1 MLPAD
6 SFGESKTKGDSV
18 NLLEKNLTALANK
31 DRELAERIAKH
42 IVSDVPQL
50 VNENGFYNLVYK
62 NTYLHNRQNP
72 LAEAKEIFSMA
83 ANSPVAIHLVYGLGL
98 GYLFQVASANSAGTV
113 ILYEP
118 DLNILKI
125 AFSLVDFSNDI
136 LKNNV
141 FISDNLEKTGEYIYK
156 KSNTKNTPLM
166 LTTPA
171 YRDMNTQKFN
181 EMVETLQRMIGRY
194 NLDLKYTQQK
204 FFPIART
211 IIQNIPNLIK
221 EPPLSSIKDFYK
233 GQTAVVVSAGPTLDR
248 NIETIKKYR
257 DNIVLIVVGT
267 AMKTLAK
274 HGITPDFL
282 CIIET
287 YDSSKQI
294 EGLDLSEVNFI
305 TEPFSNINLRKFK
318 FKHIYSHISDNMPV
332 NSFWSNIINENT
344 EEYLSKGTV
353 SYTALNVARILG
365 CSKIVMVGQ
374 DLAYIEGQC
383 YSKDS
388 AYKDL
393 ECRFNKEN
401 NRWEITA
408 KDFDSFADSLSNY
421 PEREKRLEAARTRL
435 KNLNNSLYYV
445 KSIKGGQIPTE
456 SVYAAFIKPLSEFAQ
471 KFNDREFINTSLE
484 GAQIDGYKNMPLE
497 EALKDT
503 KPISNRNIISDYKFD
518 IADIKNKLKQETVRL
533 KNILEE
539 VKNGQKSVKNL
550 NNDFKRYKNA
560 TVEVLKDLKKVSGI
574 FLKLSTAYTNTLF
587 DFITAKD
594 RIELDYAMKM
604 SKSFEPEN
612 LETLITKFAAYFD
625 NAEIVINSIN
635 ARINKAIGEIE

>member
-83 ANSPVAIHLVYGLGL
+83 ENSPVAIHLVYGLGL

-318 FKHIYSHISDNMPV
+318 FKQIYSHISDNMPV

-393 ECRFNKEN
+393 ECCFNKEN

-445 KSIKGGQIPTE
+445 KSIKGEQIPTE

-518 IADIKNKLKQETVRL
+518 IADIKNKLKQETVIL

>member
-1 MLPAD
+1 M
-6 SFGESKTKGDSV
+6 
-18 NLLEKNLTALANK
+18 NLLEKNLISLAKNN
-31 DRELAERIAKH
+31 RELADRINKH
-42 IVSDVPQL
+42 VVDDVPQL

-62 NTYLHNRQNP
+62 NTHLHNRQNP
-72 LAEAKEIFSMA
+72 LAEAKEIFSRA
-83 ANSPVAIHLVYGLGL
+83 TNTPVSIHLIYGLGL

-118 DLNILKI
+118 DLNILKV

-141 FISDNLEKTGEYIYK
+141 FITDNIAKAGEYIYQ
-156 KSNTKNTPLM
+156 KSNVKNTPLM
-166 LTTPA
+166 LTTAA
-171 YRDMNTQKFN
+171 YRDIDSKKFN
-181 EMVETLQRMIGRY
+181 EMVEELQRMVGSY
-194 NLDLKYTQQK
+194 SLDLKYTQQK
-204 FFPIART
+204 FYPIART
-211 IIQNIPNLIK
+211 MIQNIPNLIK

-257 DNIVLIVVGT
+257 NNIVLIVVGT
-267 AMKTLAK
+267 AMKTIAK

-287 YDSSKQI
+287 YDSSKQL
-294 EGLDLSEVNFI
+294 EGLDLSQVNFI
-305 TEPFSNINLRKFK
+305 TEPYSNINLRKFK
-318 FKHIYSHISDNMPV
+318 FKQIYSHISDNMPV
-332 NSFWSNIINENT
+332 NSFWSKIINEKT
-344 EEYLSKGTV
+344 DEYLSKGTV
-353 SYTALNVARILG
+353 SYTALNIARILG

-401 NRWEITA
+401 NKWEITA
-408 KDFDSFADSLSNY
+408 KDFDNFVESLSNY
-421 PEREKRLEAARTRL
+421 PDEETRIKAAKTRL

-445 KSIKGGQIPTE
+445 KSIKGEQIPTE

-471 KFNDREFINTSLE
+471 KFNDREFINTSLV
-484 GAQIDGYKNMPLE
+484 GAQIDGYENMPLE
-497 EALKDT
+497 EALKDS
-503 KPISNRNIISDYKFD
+503 KPIQNRELKCDYRFD
-518 IADIKNKLKQETVRL
+518 INNIKEKLKLETSL
-533 KNILEE
+533 LNKILNE
-539 VKNGQKSVKNL
+539 VKSGQNAVKSL

-560 TVEVLKDLKKVSGI
+560 TVEVLKDLKKVSSI
-574 FLKLSTAYTNTLF
+574 FLQLSTSNSNTLY

-594 RIELDYAMKM
+594 RIDLDYTMKM
-604 SKSFEPEN
+604 SRSFDSN
-612 LETLITKFAAYFD
+612 NMTTLITKFTEYFD
-625 NAEIVINSIN
+625 NSEKAIININ
-635 ARINKAIGEIE
+635 ARINKSIGELE

>member
-1 MLPAD
+1 M
-6 SFGESKTKGDSV
+6 
-18 NLLEKNLTALANK
+18 NLLEKNLISLAKNNK
-31 DRELAERIAKH
+31 ELADRINKH
-42 IVSDVPQL
+42 VVDDVPQL
-50 VNENGFYNLVYK
+50 INENGFYNLVYK
-62 NTYLHNRQNP
+62 NTHLHNRQNP

-83 ANSPVAIHLVYGLGL
+83 TNTPVSIHLIYGLGL

-141 FISDNLEKTGEYIYK
+141 FITDNIEKAGEYIYQ
-156 KSNTKNTPLM
+156 KSNVKNTPLM
-166 LTTPA
+166 LTTAA
-171 YRDMNTQKFN
+171 YRDMNPKKFN
-181 EMVETLQRMIGRY
+181 EMVEELQRMVGSY
-194 NLDLKYTQQK
+194 SLDLKYTQQK
-204 FFPIART
+204 FYPIVRT

-233 GQTAVVVSAGPTLDR
+233 DQTAVVVSAGPTLDR

-267 AMKTLAK
+267 AMQTIAK

-287 YDSSKQI
+287 YDSSKQL
-294 EGLDLSEVNFI
+294 EGLDLSQVNFV
-305 TEPFSNINLRKFK
+305 TEPYSNINLRKFK
-318 FKHIYSHISDNMPV
+318 FKQIYSHISDNMPV
-332 NSFWSNIINENT
+332 NSFWSRIINEKT
-344 EEYLSKGTV
+344 DEYLSKGTV
-353 SYTALNVARILG
+353 SYTALNIARILG

-401 NRWEITA
+401 NKWEITA
-408 KDFDSFADSLSNY
+408 KDFDNFVESLSNY
-421 PEREKRLEAARTRL
+421 PDKETRIKAANIRL

-445 KSIKGGQIPTE
+445 KSIKGEQIPTE

-471 KFNDREFINTSLE
+471 RFNDREFINTSLV
-484 GAQIDGYKNMPLE
+484 GAQIDGYENMPLE
-497 EALKDT
+497 EALKDS
-503 KPISNRNIISDYKFD
+503 KPIQNRELKNNYKFD
-518 IADIKNKLKQETVRL
+518 INDIKEKLKVEAGSL
-533 KNILEE
+533 NNILSE
-539 VKNGQKSVKNL
+539 VKSGQSALKSL

-574 FLKLSTAYTNTLF
+574 FLQLSTAYKNSLY
-587 DFITAKD
+587 DFITAKE
-594 RIELDYAMKM
+594 RIDLDYTMKM
-604 SKSFEPEN
+604 SRSFDSKN
-612 LETLITKFAAYFD
+612 MTALITKFTTYFD
-625 NAEIVINSIN
+625 NSEKAITNVN
-635 ARINKAIGEIE
+635 ARINKSIGELE

>member
-6 SFGESKTKGDSV
+6 SLGENKTKGDSV

-50 VNENGFYNLVYK
+50 VNENGFYNLIYK

-72 LAEAKEIFSMA
+72 LGEAKEIFSMA

-125 AFSLVDFSNDI
+125 AFSHVDFSNDI

-141 FISDNLEKTGEYIYK
+141 FISDSLEKTGEYIYK

-181 EMVETLQRMIGRY
+181 EMVETLQRMVGRY

-204 FFPIART
+204 FFSIVRT

-267 AMKTLAK
+267 AMKTIAK

-294 EGLDLSEVNFI
+294 EGLDLSEVNFV

-318 FKHIYSHISDNMPV
+318 FKQIYSHISDNMPV

-471 KFNDREFINTSLE
+471 RFNDREFINTSLE

>member
-1 MLPAD
+1 M
-6 SFGESKTKGDSV
+6 
-18 NLLEKNLTALANK
+18 NLLEKNLISLAKNN
-31 DRELAERIAKH
+31 RELADRINKH
-42 IVSDVPQL
+42 VVDDVPQL

-62 NTYLHNRQNP
+62 NTHLHNRQNP
-72 LAEAKEIFSMA
+72 LAEAKEIFSRA
-83 ANSPVAIHLVYGLGL
+83 TNTPVSIHLIYGLGL

-118 DLNILKI
+118 DLNILKV

-141 FISDNLEKTGEYIYK
+141 FITDNIAKAGEYIYQ
-156 KSNTKNTPLM
+156 KSNVKNTPLM
-166 LTTPA
+166 LTTAA
-171 YRDMNTQKFN
+171 YRDMDSKKFN
-181 EMVETLQRMIGRY
+181 EMVEELQRMVGSY
-194 NLDLKYTQQK
+194 SLDLKYTQQK
-204 FFPIART
+204 FYPIART
-211 IIQNIPNLIK
+211 MIQNIPNLIK

-257 DNIVLIVVGT
+257 NNIVLIVVGT
-267 AMKTLAK
+267 AMKTIAK

-287 YDSSKQI
+287 YDSSKQL
-294 EGLDLSEVNFI
+294 EGLDLSQVNFV
-305 TEPFSNINLRKFK
+305 TEPYSNINLRKFK
-318 FKHIYSHISDNMPV
+318 FKQIYSHISDNMPV
-332 NSFWSNIINENT
+332 NSFWSRIINEKT
-344 EEYLSKGTV
+344 DEYLSKGTV
-353 SYTALNVARILG
+353 SYTALNIARILG

-401 NRWEITA
+401 NKWEITA
-408 KDFDSFADSLSNY
+408 KDFDNFVESLSNY
-421 PEREKRLEAARTRL
+421 PDEETRIKAAKTRL

-445 KSIKGGQIPTE
+445 KSIKGEQIPTE

-471 KFNDREFINTSLE
+471 RFNDREFINTSLV
-484 GAQIDGYKNMPLE
+484 GAQIDGYENMPLE
-497 EALKDT
+497 EALKDS
-503 KPISNRNIISDYKFD
+503 KPIQNRELKCDYKFD
-518 IADIKNKLKQETVRL
+518 INNIKEKLKLETSLLNKILNEL
-533 KNILEE
+533 KSGQNA
-539 VKNGQKSVKNL
+539 VKSL

-560 TVEVLKDLKKVSGI
+560 TVEVLKDLKKVSSI
-574 FLKLSTAYTNTLF
+574 FLQLSTSNSNTLY

-594 RIELDYAMKM
+594 RIDLDYTMKM
-604 SKSFEPEN
+604 SRSFDSN
-612 LETLITKFAAYFD
+612 NMTTLITKFTEYFD
-625 NAEIVINSIN
+625 NSEKAIININ
-635 ARINKAIGEIE
+635 ARINKSIGELE

>member
-50 VNENGFYNLVYK
+50 VNKNGFYNLIYK

-72 LAEAKEIFSMA
+72 LGEAKEIFSMA
-83 ANSPVAIHLVYGLGL
+83 ANSPVTIHLVYGLGL

-118 DLNILKI
+118 DLNILRI
-125 AFSLVDFSNDI
+125 VFSLVDFSNDI

-141 FISDNLEKTGEYIYK
+141 FISDSLEKTGEYIYK

-181 EMVETLQRMIGRY
+181 EMVETLQRMVGRY

-267 AMKTLAK
+267 AMKTIAK

-294 EGLDLSEVNFI
+294 EGLDLSEVNFV

-318 FKHIYSHISDNMPV
+318 FKQIYSHISDNMPV

-365 CSKIVMVGQ
+365 CSRIVMVGQ

-421 PEREKRLEAARTRL
+421 TEYEKRVEAAKTRL

-445 KSIKGGQIPTE
+445 KSIKGEQIPTE

-471 KFNDREFINTSLE
+471 RFNDREFINTSLE

-625 NAEIVINSIN
+625 NAEIAINSIN

>member
-1 MLPAD
+1 M
-6 SFGESKTKGDSV
+6 
-18 NLLEKNLTALANK
+18 NLLEKNLISLAKNN
-31 DRELAERIAKH
+31 RELADRINKH
-42 IVSDVPQL
+42 VVDDVPQL
-50 VNENGFYNLVYK
+50 VKENGFYNLVY
-62 NTYLHNRQNP
+62 NNMYLHNKQNP

-83 ANSPVAIHLVYGLGL
+83 TNTPVSIHLIYGLGL

-141 FISDNLEKTGEYIYK
+141 FITDNITKAGEYIYQ
-156 KSNTKNTPLM
+156 KSNVKNTPLM
-166 LTTPA
+166 LTTAA
-171 YRDMNTQKFN
+171 YRDMDSKKFN
-181 EMVETLQRMIGRY
+181 EMVEELQRMVGSY
-194 NLDLKYTQQK
+194 SLDLKYTQQK
-204 FFPIART
+204 FYPIART
-211 IIQNIPNLIK
+211 MIQNIPNLIK

-257 DNIVLIVVGT
+257 NNIVLIVVGT
-267 AMKTLAK
+267 AMKTIAK

-287 YDSSKQI
+287 YDSSKQL
-294 EGLDLSEVNFI
+294 EGLDLSQVNFV
-305 TEPFSNINLRKFK
+305 TEPYSNINLRKFK
-318 FKHIYSHISDNMPV
+318 FKQIYSHISDNMPV
-332 NSFWSNIINENT
+332 NSFWSRIINEKT
-344 EEYLSKGTV
+344 DEYLSKGTV
-353 SYTALNVARILG
+353 SYTALNIARILG

-401 NRWEITA
+401 NKWEITA
-408 KDFDSFADSLSNY
+408 KDFDNFVESLSNY
-421 PEREKRLEAARTRL
+421 PDKETRIKAANIRL

-445 KSIKGGQIPTE
+445 KSIKGEQIPTE

-471 KFNDREFINTSLE
+471 RFNDREFINTSLV
-484 GAQIDGYKNMPLE
+484 GAQIDGYENMPLE
-497 EALKDT
+497 EALKGS
-503 KPISNRNIISDYKFD
+503 KPIQNRELKNNYKFD
-518 IADIKNKLKQETVRL
+518 INDIKEKLKVEAGSL
-533 KNILEE
+533 NNILSE
-539 VKNGQKSVKNL
+539 VKSGQSALKSL

-574 FLKLSTAYTNTLF
+574 FLQLSTAYKNSLY
-587 DFITAKD
+587 DFITAKE
-594 RIELDYAMKM
+594 RIDLDYTMKM
-604 SKSFEPEN
+604 SRSFDSKN
-612 LETLITKFAAYFD
+612 MTALITKFTTYFD
-625 NAEIVINSIN
+625 NSEKAITNVN
-635 ARINKAIGEIE
+635 ARINKSIGELE

>member
-1 MLPAD
+1 M
-6 SFGESKTKGDSV
+6 
-18 NLLEKNLTALANK
+18 NLLEKNLVSLAKNN
-31 DRELAERIAKH
+31 RELAEKINRH
-42 IVSDVPQL
+42 IVDNIPQL
-50 VNENGFYNLVYK
+50 VNENGFYNLAYK

-83 ANSPVAIHLVYGLGL
+83 ANTPVSIHLIYGLGL
-98 GYLFQVASANSAGTV
+98 GYLFQVASANSSGTV

-118 DLNILKI
+118 DLNIIKT

-141 FISDNLEKTGEYIYK
+141 FITDNIEKAGEYIYQ
-156 KSNTKNTPLM
+156 KSNVKNTPLM
-166 LTTPA
+166 LTTAA
-171 YRDMNTQKFN
+171 YREMAPEKFN
-181 EMVETLQRMIGRY
+181 EMVEKLQRLVGSY
-194 NLDLKYTQQK
+194 SLDLKYTQQK
-204 FFPIART
+204 FYPITRT

-267 AMKTLAK
+267 AMKTIAK

-287 YDSSKQI
+287 FDSSKQL
-294 EGLDLSEVNFI
+294 EGLDLSQVNFV
-305 TEPFSNINLRKFK
+305 TEPYSNINLRKFK
-318 FKHIYSHISDNMPV
+318 FKQIYSHISDNMPV
-332 NSFWSNIINENT
+332 NSFWSKIINEKT
-344 EEYLSKGTV
+344 DEYLSKGTV

-374 DLAYIEGQC
+374 DLAYIDGQC

-393 ECRFNKEN
+393 ECRFNKEGN
-401 NRWEITA
+401 KWEITA
-408 KDFDSFADSLSNY
+408 KDFDNFVRSLSNY
-421 PEREKRLEAARTRL
+421 PDEETRIKAAKTRL

-445 KSIKGGQIPTE
+445 KSIKGEQIPTE
-456 SVYAAFIKPLSEFAQ
+456 SVYAAFIRPLSEFAQ
-471 KFNDREFINTSLE
+471 KFSDRKFINTSLV
-484 GAQIDGYKNMPLE
+484 GAQIDGYENIPLE

-503 KPISNRNIISDYKFD
+503 KPIQNRELNCDYKFD
-518 IADIKNKLKQETVRL
+518 INDIEEKLKLETSL
-533 KNILEE
+533 LNKILNE
-539 VKNGQKSVKNL
+539 VKNGQSAVKSL

-560 TVEVLKDLKKVSGI
+560 TVEVLKDLKKVSSI
-574 FLKLSTAYTNTLF
+574 FLQLSTSNSNTLY
-587 DFITAKD
+587 DFITAKE
-594 RIELDYAMKM
+594 RIDLDYTMKM
-604 SKSFEPEN
+604 SRSFDTKN
-612 LETLITKFAAYFD
+612 MSTLITKFNEYFD
-625 NAEIVINSIN
+625 NSEKAVKVVN
-635 ARINKAIGEIE
+635 AYINKAIGEIK

>member
-294 EGLDLSEVNFI
+294 EGLDLSEVNFV

-318 FKHIYSHISDNMPV
+318 FKQIYSHISDNMPV

-353 SYTALNVARILG
+353 SYTALNVTRILG

-408 KDFDSFADSLSNY
+408 KDFDSFADSLSN
-421 PEREKRLEAARTRL
+421 
-435 KNLNNSLYYV
+435 
-445 KSIKGGQIPTE
+445 
-456 SVYAAFIKPLSEFAQ
+456 
-471 KFNDREFINTSLE
+471 
-484 GAQIDGYKNMPLE
+484 
-497 EALKDT
+497 
-503 KPISNRNIISDYKFD
+503 
-518 IADIKNKLKQETVRL
+518 
-533 KNILEE
+533 
-539 VKNGQKSVKNL
+539 
-550 NNDFKRYKNA
+550 
-560 TVEVLKDLKKVSGI
+560 
-574 FLKLSTAYTNTLF
+574 
-587 DFITAKD
+587 
-594 RIELDYAMKM
+594 
-604 SKSFEPEN
+604 
-612 LETLITKFAAYFD
+612 
-625 NAEIVINSIN
+625 
-635 ARINKAIGEIE
+635 

>member
-1 MLPAD
+1 M
-6 SFGESKTKGDSV
+6 
-18 NLLEKNLTALANK
+18 NLLEKNLISLAKNN
-31 DRELAERIAKH
+31 RELADRINKH
-42 IVSDVPQL
+42 VVDDVPQL
-50 VNENGFYNLVYK
+50 VKENGFYNLVY
-62 NTYLHNRQNP
+62 NNMYLHNKQNP

-83 ANSPVAIHLVYGLGL
+83 TNTPVSIHLIYGLGL

-141 FISDNLEKTGEYIYK
+141 FIADNITKAGEYIYQ
-156 KSNTKNTPLM
+156 KSNVKNTPLM
-166 LTTPA
+166 LTTAA
-171 YRDMNTQKFN
+171 YRDMSPKKFN
-181 EMVETLQRMIGRY
+181 EMVEELQRMVGSY
-194 NLDLKYTQQK
+194 SLDLKYTQQK
-204 FFPIART
+204 FYPIART
-211 IIQNIPNLIK
+211 MIQNIPNLIK

-233 GQTAVVVSAGPTLDR
+233 DQTAVVVSAGPTLDR

-267 AMKTLAK
+267 AMKTIAK

-287 YDSSKQI
+287 YDSSKQL
-294 EGLDLSEVNFI
+294 EGLDLSQVNFV
-305 TEPFSNINLRKFK
+305 TEPYSNINLRKFK
-318 FKHIYSHISDNMPV
+318 FKQIYSHISDNMPV
-332 NSFWSNIINENT
+332 NSFWSRIINEKT
-344 EEYLSKGTV
+344 DEYISKGTV
-353 SYTALNVARILG
+353 SYTALNIARILG

-401 NRWEITA
+401 NKWEITA
-408 KDFDSFADSLSNY
+408 KDFDNFVESLSNY
-421 PEREKRLEAARTRL
+421 PDKETRIKAANIRL

-445 KSIKGGQIPTE
+445 KSIKGEQIPTE

-471 KFNDREFINTSLE
+471 RFNDREFINTSLV
-484 GAQIDGYKNMPLE
+484 GAQIDGYENMPLE
-497 EALKDT
+497 EALKDS
-503 KPISNRNIISDYKFD
+503 KPIQNRELKNNYKFD
-518 IADIKNKLKQETVRL
+518 INDIKEKLKVEAGSL
-533 KNILEE
+533 NNILSE
-539 VKNGQKSVKNL
+539 VKSGQSALKSL

-574 FLKLSTAYTNTLF
+574 FLQLSTAYKNSLY
-587 DFITAKD
+587 DFITAKE
-594 RIELDYAMKM
+594 RIDLDYAMKM
-604 SKSFEPEN
+604 SRSFDSKN
-612 LETLITKFAAYFD
+612 MTALITKFTTYFD
-625 NAEIVINSIN
+625 NSEKAITNVN
-635 ARINKAIGEIE
+635 ARINKSIGELE

>member
-1 MLPAD
+1 M
-6 SFGESKTKGDSV
+6 
-18 NLLEKNLTALANK
+18 NLLEKNLISLAKNN
-31 DRELAERIAKH
+31 RELADRINKH
-42 IVSDVPQL
+42 VVDDVPQL
-50 VNENGFYNLVYK
+50 VKENGFYNLVY
-62 NTYLHNRQNP
+62 NNMYLHNKQNP

-83 ANSPVAIHLVYGLGL
+83 TNTPVSIHLIYGLGL

-141 FISDNLEKTGEYIYK
+141 FIADNITKAGEYIYQ
-156 KSNTKNTPLM
+156 KSNVKNTPLM
-166 LTTPA
+166 LTTAA
-171 YRDMNTQKFN
+171 YRDMDSKKFN
-181 EMVETLQRMIGRY
+181 EMVEELQRMVGSY
-194 NLDLKYTQQK
+194 SLDLKYTQQK
-204 FFPIART
+204 FYPIART
-211 IIQNIPNLIK
+211 MIQNIPNLIK

-233 GQTAVVVSAGPTLDR
+233 DQTAVVVSAGPTLDR

-267 AMKTLAK
+267 AMKTIAK

-287 YDSSKQI
+287 YDSSKQL
-294 EGLDLSEVNFI
+294 EGLDLSQVNFV
-305 TEPFSNINLRKFK
+305 TEPYSNINLRKFK
-318 FKHIYSHISDNMPV
+318 FKQIYSHISDNMPV
-332 NSFWSNIINENT
+332 NSFWSRIINEKT
-344 EEYLSKGTV
+344 DEYISKGTV
-353 SYTALNVARILG
+353 SYTALNIARILG

-401 NRWEITA
+401 NKWEITA
-408 KDFDSFADSLSNY
+408 KDFDNFVESLSNY
-421 PEREKRLEAARTRL
+421 PDKETRIKAAKTRL

-445 KSIKGGQIPTE
+445 KSIKGEQIPTE

-471 KFNDREFINTSLE
+471 RFNDREFINTSLV
-484 GAQIDGYKNMPLE
+484 GAQIDGYENMPLE
-497 EALKDT
+497 EALKDS
-503 KPISNRNIISDYKFD
+503 KPIQNRELKNNYKFD
-518 IADIKNKLKQETVRL
+518 INDIKEKLKVEAGSL
-533 KNILEE
+533 NNILSE
-539 VKNGQKSVKNL
+539 VKSGQSALKSL

-574 FLKLSTAYTNTLF
+574 FLQLSTAYKNSLY
-587 DFITAKD
+587 DFITAKE
-594 RIELDYAMKM
+594 RIDLDYTMKM
-604 SKSFEPEN
+604 SRSFDSKN
-612 LETLITKFAAYFD
+612 MTALITKFTTYFD
-625 NAEIVINSIN
+625 NSEKAITNVN
-635 ARINKAIGEIE
+635 ARINKSIGELE

>member
-72 LAEAKEIFSMA
+72 LGEAKEIFSMA

-118 DLNILKI
+118 DLNILRI
-125 AFSLVDFSNDI
+125 VFSLVDFSNDI

-267 AMKTLAK
+267 SMKTIAK

-294 EGLDLSEVNFI
+294 EGLDLSEVNFV

-445 KSIKGGQIPTE
+445 TSIKGEQIPTE

-471 KFNDREFINTSLE
+471 RFNNREFINTSLE

-574 FLKLSTAYTNTLF
+574 FLKLSTTYTNTLF

-625 NAEIVINSIN
+625 NAEIAINSIN

>member
-1 MLPAD
+1 MNKI
-6 SFGESKTKGDSV
+6 F
-18 NLLEKNLTALANK
+18 EKNLTALANK
-31 DRELAERIAKH
+31 DRELAERIAEH
-42 IVSDVPQL
+42 VVNDVPQL

-62 NTYLHNRQNP
+62 NTYLHNKQNP
-72 LAEAKEIFSMA
+72 LSEAKEIFSMA

-125 AFSLVDFSNDI
+125 AFSLVNFSNDI

-141 FISDNLEKTGEYIYK
+141 FISDSLEKTGEYIYQ

-181 EMVETLQRMIGRY
+181 EMVETLQRMVGRY

-233 GQTAVVVSAGPTLDR
+233 GQTAVVISAGPTLDR

-267 AMKTLAK
+267 AMKTLVK

-294 EGLDLSEVNFI
+294 EGLDLSEVNFV

-318 FKHIYSHISDNMPV
+318 FKQIYSHISGNMPV

-365 CSKIVMVGQ
+365 CSRIVMVGQ

-471 KFNDREFINTSLE
+471 RFNDREFINTSLE

-518 IADIKNKLKQETVRL
+518 VADIKNKLKQETVRL

-574 FLKLSTAYTNTLF
+574 FLKLSTTYTNTLF

>member
-1 MLPAD
+1 M
-6 SFGESKTKGDSV
+6 
-18 NLLEKNLTALANK
+18 NLLEKNLISLAKNN
-31 DRELAERIAKH
+31 RELADRINKH
-42 IVSDVPQL
+42 VVDDVPQL

-62 NTYLHNRQNP
+62 NTHLHNRQNP
-72 LAEAKEIFSMA
+72 LAEAKEIFSRA
-83 ANSPVAIHLVYGLGL
+83 TNTPVSIHLIYGLGL

-118 DLNILKI
+118 DLNILKV

-141 FISDNLEKTGEYIYK
+141 FITDNIAKAGEYIYQ
-156 KSNTKNTPLM
+156 KSNVKNTPLM
-166 LTTPA
+166 LTTAA
-171 YRDMNTQKFN
+171 YRDMDSKKFN
-181 EMVETLQRMIGRY
+181 EMVEELQRMVGSY
-194 NLDLKYTQQK
+194 SLDLKYTQQK
-204 FFPIART
+204 FYPIART
-211 IIQNIPNLIK
+211 MIQNIPNLIK

-257 DNIVLIVVGT
+257 NNIVLIVVGT
-267 AMKTLAK
+267 AMKTIAK

-287 YDSSKQI
+287 YDSSKQL
-294 EGLDLSEVNFI
+294 EGLDLSQVNFV
-305 TEPFSNINLRKFK
+305 TEPYSNINLRKFK
-318 FKHIYSHISDNMPV
+318 FKQIYSHISDNMPV
-332 NSFWSNIINENT
+332 NSFWSRIINEKT
-344 EEYLSKGTV
+344 DEYLSKGTV
-353 SYTALNVARILG
+353 SYTALNIARILG

-401 NRWEITA
+401 NKWEITA
-408 KDFDSFADSLSNY
+408 KDFDNFVESLSNY
-421 PEREKRLEAARTRL
+421 PDEETRIKAAKTRL

-445 KSIKGGQIPTE
+445 KSIKGEQIPTE

-471 KFNDREFINTSLE
+471 RFNDREFINTSLV
-484 GAQIDGYKNMPLE
+484 GAQIDGYENMPLE
-497 EALKDT
+497 EALKDS
-503 KPISNRNIISDYKFD
+503 KPIQNRELKFDYKFD
-518 IADIKNKLKQETVRL
+518 INNIKEKLKLETSLLNKILNEL
-533 KNILEE
+533 KSGQNA
-539 VKNGQKSVKNL
+539 VKSL

-560 TVEVLKDLKKVSGI
+560 TVEVLKDLKKVSSI
-574 FLKLSTAYTNTLF
+574 FLQLSTSNSNTLY

-594 RIELDYAMKM
+594 RIDLDYTMKM
-604 SKSFEPEN
+604 SRSFDSN
-612 LETLITKFAAYFD
+612 NMTTLITKFTEYFD
-625 NAEIVINSIN
+625 NSEKAIININ
-635 ARINKAIGEIE
+635 ARINKSIGELE

>member
-1 MLPAD
+1 M
-6 SFGESKTKGDSV
+6 
-18 NLLEKNLTALANK
+18 NLLEKNLISLAKNN
-31 DRELAERIAKH
+31 RELADRINKH
-42 IVSDVPQL
+42 VVDDVPQL

-62 NTYLHNRQNP
+62 NTHLHNRQNP
-72 LAEAKEIFSMA
+72 LAEAKEIFSRA
-83 ANSPVAIHLVYGLGL
+83 TNTPVSIHLIYGLGL

-118 DLNILKI
+118 DLNILKV

-141 FISDNLEKTGEYIYK
+141 FITDNIAKAGEYIYQ
-156 KSNTKNTPLM
+156 KSNVKNTPLM
-166 LTTPA
+166 LTTAA
-171 YRDMNTQKFN
+171 YRDMDSKKFN
-181 EMVETLQRMIGRY
+181 EMVEELQRMVGSY
-194 NLDLKYTQQK
+194 SLDLKYTQQK
-204 FFPIART
+204 FYPIART
-211 IIQNIPNLIK
+211 MIQNIPNLIK

-257 DNIVLIVVGT
+257 NNIVLIVVGT
-267 AMKTLAK
+267 AMKTIAK

-287 YDSSKQI
+287 YDSSKQL
-294 EGLDLSEVNFI
+294 EGLDLSQVNFV
-305 TEPFSNINLRKFK
+305 TEPYSNINLRKFK
-318 FKHIYSHISDNMPV
+318 FKQIYSHISDNMPV
-332 NSFWSNIINENT
+332 NSFWSRIINEKT
-344 EEYLSKGTV
+344 DEYLSKGTV
-353 SYTALNVARILG
+353 SYTALNIARILG

-401 NRWEITA
+401 NKWEITA
-408 KDFDSFADSLSNY
+408 KDFDNFVESLSNY
-421 PEREKRLEAARTRL
+421 PDEETRIKAAKTRL

-445 KSIKGGQIPTE
+445 KSIKGEQIPTE

-471 KFNDREFINTSLE
+471 KFNDREFINTSLV
-484 GAQIDGYKNMPLE
+484 GAQIDGYENMPLE
-497 EALKDT
+497 EALKDS
-503 KPISNRNIISDYKFD
+503 KPIQNRELKCDYKFD
-518 IADIKNKLKQETVRL
+518 INNIKEKLKLETSLLNKILNEL
-533 KNILEE
+533 KSGQNA
-539 VKNGQKSVKNL
+539 VKSL

-560 TVEVLKDLKKVSGI
+560 TVEVLKDLKKVSSI
-574 FLKLSTAYTNTLF
+574 FLQLSTSNSNTLY

-594 RIELDYAMKM
+594 RIDLDYTMKM
-604 SKSFEPEN
+604 SRSFDSN
-612 LETLITKFAAYFD
+612 NMTTLITKFTEYFD
-625 NAEIVINSIN
+625 NSEKAIININ
-635 ARINKAIGEIE
+635 ARINKSIGELE

>member
-1 MLPAD
+1 M
-6 SFGESKTKGDSV
+6 
-18 NLLEKNLTALANK
+18 NLLEKNLISLAKNN
-31 DRELAERIAKH
+31 RELADRINKH
-42 IVSDVPQL
+42 VVDDVPQL
-50 VNENGFYNLVYK
+50 VKENGFYNLVY
-62 NTYLHNRQNP
+62 NNMYLHNKQNP

-83 ANSPVAIHLVYGLGL
+83 TNTPVSIHLIYGLGL

-141 FISDNLEKTGEYIYK
+141 FIADNITKAGEYIYQ
-156 KSNTKNTPLM
+156 KSNVKNTPLM
-166 LTTPA
+166 LTTAA
-171 YRDMNTQKFN
+171 YRDMDSKKFN
-181 EMVETLQRMIGRY
+181 EMVEELQRMVGSY
-194 NLDLKYTQQK
+194 SLDLKYTQQK
-204 FFPIART
+204 FYPIART
-211 IIQNIPNLIK
+211 MIQNIPNLIK

-257 DNIVLIVVGT
+257 NNIVLIVVGT
-267 AMKTLAK
+267 AMKTIAK

-287 YDSSKQI
+287 YDSSKQL
-294 EGLDLSEVNFI
+294 EGLDLSQVNFV
-305 TEPFSNINLRKFK
+305 TEPYSNINLRKFK
-318 FKHIYSHISDNMPV
+318 FKQIYSHISDNMPV
-332 NSFWSNIINENT
+332 NSFWSRIINEKT
-344 EEYLSKGTV
+344 DEYLSKGTV
-353 SYTALNVARILG
+353 SYTALNIARILG

-401 NRWEITA
+401 NKWEITA
-408 KDFDSFADSLSNY
+408 KDFDNFVESLSNY
-421 PEREKRLEAARTRL
+421 PDKETRIKAANIRL

-445 KSIKGGQIPTE
+445 KSIKGEQIPTE

-471 KFNDREFINTSLE
+471 RFNDREFINTSLV
-484 GAQIDGYKNMPLE
+484 GAQIDGYENMPLE
-497 EALKDT
+497 EALKGS
-503 KPISNRNIISDYKFD
+503 KPIQNRELKNNYKFD
-518 IADIKNKLKQETVRL
+518 INDIKEKLKVEAGSL
-533 KNILEE
+533 NNILSE
-539 VKNGQKSVKNL
+539 VKSGQSALKSL

-574 FLKLSTAYTNTLF
+574 FLQLSTAYKNSLY
-587 DFITAKD
+587 DFITAKE
-594 RIELDYAMKM
+594 RIDLDYTMKM
-604 SKSFEPEN
+604 SRSFDSKN
-612 LETLITKFAAYFD
+612 MTALITKFTTYFD
-625 NAEIVINSIN
+625 NSEKAITNVN
-635 ARINKAIGEIE
+635 ARINKSIGELE

>member
-1 MLPAD
+1 M
-6 SFGESKTKGDSV
+6 
-18 NLLEKNLTALANK
+18 NLLEKNLVSLAKNN
-31 DRELAERIAKH
+31 RELAEKINRH
-42 IVSDVPQL
+42 IVDNIPQL
-50 VNENGFYNLVYK
+50 VNENGFYNLAYK

-83 ANSPVAIHLVYGLGL
+83 ANTPVSIHLIYGLGL
-98 GYLFQVASANSAGTV
+98 GYLFQVASANSSGTV

-118 DLNILKI
+118 DLNIIKT

-141 FISDNLEKTGEYIYK
+141 FITDNIEKAGEYIYQ
-156 KSNTKNTPLM
+156 KSNVKNTPLM
-166 LTTPA
+166 LTTAA
-171 YRDMNTQKFN
+171 YREMAPEKFN
-181 EMVETLQRMIGRY
+181 EMVEKLQLMVGSY
-194 NLDLKYTQQK
+194 SLDLKYTQQK
-204 FFPIART
+204 FYPITRT

-267 AMKTLAK
+267 AMKTIAK

-287 YDSSKQI
+287 FDSSKQL
-294 EGLDLSEVNFI
+294 EGLDLSQVNFV
-305 TEPFSNINLRKFK
+305 TEPYSNINLRKFK
-318 FKHIYSHISDNMPV
+318 FKQIYSHISDNMPV
-332 NSFWSNIINENT
+332 NSFWSKIINEKT
-344 EEYLSKGTV
+344 DEYLSKGTV

-374 DLAYIEGQC
+374 DLAYIDGQC

-393 ECRFNKEN
+393 ECRFNKEGN
-401 NRWEITA
+401 KWEITA
-408 KDFDSFADSLSNY
+408 KDFDNFVRSLSNY
-421 PEREKRLEAARTRL
+421 PDEETRIKAAKTRL

-445 KSIKGGQIPTE
+445 KSIKGEQIPTE
-456 SVYAAFIKPLSEFAQ
+456 SVYAAFIRPLSEFAQ
-471 KFNDREFINTSLE
+471 KFSDRKFINTSLV
-484 GAQIDGYKNMPLE
+484 GAQIDGYENIPLE

-503 KPISNRNIISDYKFD
+503 KPIQNRELNCDYKFD
-518 IADIKNKLKQETVRL
+518 INDIEEKLKLETSL
-533 KNILEE
+533 LNKILNE
-539 VKNGQKSVKNL
+539 VKNGQSAVKSL

-560 TVEVLKDLKKVSGI
+560 TVEVLKDLKKVSSI
-574 FLKLSTAYTNTLF
+574 FLQLSTSNSNTLY
-587 DFITAKD
+587 DFITAKE
-594 RIELDYAMKM
+594 RIDLDYTMKM
-604 SKSFEPEN
+604 SRSFDTKN
-612 LETLITKFAAYFD
+612 MSTLITKFNEYFD
-625 NAEIVINSIN
+625 NSEKAVKVVN
-635 ARINKAIGEIE
+635 AYINKAIGEIK

>member
-83 ANSPVAIHLVYGLGL
+83 ENSPVAIHLVYGLGL

-318 FKHIYSHISDNMPV
+318 FKQIYSHISDNMPV

-445 KSIKGGQIPTE
+445 KSIKGEQIPTE

-518 IADIKNKLKQETVRL
+518 IADIKNKLKQETVIL

>member
-18 NLLEKNLTALANK
+18 NLLEKNLTALTNK

-83 ANSPVAIHLVYGLGL
+83 ENSPVAIHLVYGLGL
-98 GYLFQVASANSAGTV
+98 GYLFQVASAKSAGTV

-141 FISDNLEKTGEYIYK
+141 FISDSLEKTGEYIYQ

-181 EMVETLQRMIGRY
+181 EMVETLQRMVGRY

-267 AMKTLAK
+267 AMKTIAK

-294 EGLDLSEVNFI
+294 EDLDLSEVNFI

-318 FKHIYSHISDNMPV
+318 FKQIYSHISDNMPV

-393 ECRFNKEN
+393 ECRFNKDN

-445 KSIKGGQIPTE
+445 KSIKGEQIPTE

-497 EALKDT
+497 EALKET

-533 KNILEE
+533 NNILEE

-625 NAEIVINSIN
+625 NAEIAINSIN

>member
-1 MLPAD
+1 M
-6 SFGESKTKGDSV
+6 
-18 NLLEKNLTALANK
+18 NLLEKNLISLAKNN
-31 DRELAERIAKH
+31 RELADRINKH
-42 IVSDVPQL
+42 VVDDVPQL

-62 NTYLHNRQNP
+62 NTHLHNRQNP
-72 LAEAKEIFSMA
+72 LAEAKEIFSRA
-83 ANSPVAIHLVYGLGL
+83 TNTPVSIHLIYGLGL

-118 DLNILKI
+118 DLNILKV

-141 FISDNLEKTGEYIYK
+141 FITDNIAKAGEYIYQ
-156 KSNTKNTPLM
+156 KSNVKNTPLM
-166 LTTPA
+166 LTTAA
-171 YRDMNTQKFN
+171 YRDMDSKKFN
-181 EMVETLQRMIGRY
+181 EMVEELQRMVGSY
-194 NLDLKYTQQK
+194 SLDLKYTQQK
-204 FFPIART
+204 FYPIART
-211 IIQNIPNLIK
+211 MIQNIPNLIK

-257 DNIVLIVVGT
+257 NNIVLIVVGT
-267 AMKTLAK
+267 AMKTIAK

-287 YDSSKQI
+287 YDSSKQL
-294 EGLDLSEVNFI
+294 EGLDLSQVNFV
-305 TEPFSNINLRKFK
+305 TEPYSNINLRKFK
-318 FKHIYSHISDNMPV
+318 FKQIYSHISDNMPV
-332 NSFWSNIINENT
+332 NSFWSRIINEKT
-344 EEYLSKGTV
+344 DEYLSKGTV
-353 SYTALNVARILG
+353 SYTALNIARILG

-401 NRWEITA
+401 NKWEITA
-408 KDFDSFADSLSNY
+408 KDFDNFVESLSNY
-421 PEREKRLEAARTRL
+421 PDEETRIKAAKTRL

-445 KSIKGGQIPTE
+445 KSIKGEQIPTE

-471 KFNDREFINTSLE
+471 KFNDREFINTSLV
-484 GAQIDGYKNMPLE
+484 GAQIDGYENMPLE
-497 EALKDT
+497 EALKDS
-503 KPISNRNIISDYKFD
+503 KPIQNRELKFDYKFD
-518 IADIKNKLKQETVRL
+518 INNIKEKLKLETSLLNKILNEL
-533 KNILEE
+533 KSGQNA
-539 VKNGQKSVKNL
+539 VKSL

-560 TVEVLKDLKKVSGI
+560 TVEVLKDLKKVSSI
-574 FLKLSTAYTNTLF
+574 FLQLSTSNSNTLY

-594 RIELDYAMKM
+594 RIDLDYTMKM
-604 SKSFEPEN
+604 SRSFDSN
-612 LETLITKFAAYFD
+612 NMTTLITKFTEYFD
-625 NAEIVINSIN
+625 NSEKAIININ
-635 ARINKAIGEIE
+635 ARINKSIGELE

>member
-18 NLLEKNLTALANK
+18 NLLEKNLTALTNK

-98 GYLFQVASANSAGTV
+98 GYLFQVASANSVGTV

-267 AMKTLAK
+267 SMKTIAK

-445 KSIKGGQIPTE
+445 TSIKGEQIPTE

>member
-1 MLPAD
+1 M
-6 SFGESKTKGDSV
+6 
-18 NLLEKNLTALANK
+18 NLLEKNLISLAKNN
-31 DRELAERIAKH
+31 RELADRINKH
-42 IVSDVPQL
+42 VVDDVPQL

-62 NTYLHNRQNP
+62 NTHLHNRQNP
-72 LAEAKEIFSMA
+72 LAEAKEIFSRA
-83 ANSPVAIHLVYGLGL
+83 TNTPVSIHLIYGLGL

-118 DLNILKI
+118 DLNILKV

-141 FISDNLEKTGEYIYK
+141 FITDNIAKAGEYIYQ
-156 KSNTKNTPLM
+156 KSNVKNTPLM
-166 LTTPA
+166 LTTAA
-171 YRDMNTQKFN
+171 YRDMDSKKFN
-181 EMVETLQRMIGRY
+181 EMVEELQRMVGSY
-194 NLDLKYTQQK
+194 SLDLKYTQQK
-204 FFPIART
+204 FYPIART
-211 IIQNIPNLIK
+211 MIQNIPNLIK

-257 DNIVLIVVGT
+257 NNIVLIVVGT
-267 AMKTLAK
+267 AMKTIAK

-287 YDSSKQI
+287 YDSSKQL
-294 EGLDLSEVNFI
+294 EGLDLSQVNFV
-305 TEPFSNINLRKFK
+305 TEPYSNINFRKFK
-318 FKHIYSHISDNMPV
+318 FKQIYSHISDNMPV
-332 NSFWSNIINENT
+332 NSFWSRIINEKT
-344 EEYLSKGTV
+344 DEYISKGTV
-353 SYTALNVARILG
+353 SYTALNIARILG

-401 NRWEITA
+401 NKWEITA
-408 KDFDSFADSLSNY
+408 KDFDNFVESLSNY
-421 PEREKRLEAARTRL
+421 PDKETRIKAAKTRL

-445 KSIKGGQIPTE
+445 KSIKGEQIPTE

-471 KFNDREFINTSLE
+471 RFNDREFINTSLV
-484 GAQIDGYKNMPLE
+484 GAQIDGYENMPLE
-497 EALKDT
+497 EALKDS
-503 KPISNRNIISDYKFD
+503 KPIQNRELKCDYKFD
-518 IADIKNKLKQETVRL
+518 INNIKEKLKLETSLLNKILNEL
-533 KNILEE
+533 KSGQNA
-539 VKNGQKSVKNL
+539 VKSL

-560 TVEVLKDLKKVSGI
+560 TVEVLKDLKKVSSI
-574 FLKLSTAYTNTLF
+574 FLQLSTSNSNTLY

-594 RIELDYAMKM
+594 RIDLDYTMKM
-604 SKSFEPEN
+604 SRSFDSN
-612 LETLITKFAAYFD
+612 NMTTLITKFTEYFD
-625 NAEIVINSIN
+625 NSEKAIININ
-635 ARINKAIGEIE
+635 ARINKSIGELE